1 MGMLWVLVVGRQDAT
16 AQTSSLEPNNTTENS
31 LLMTSTKI
39 EKFRAST
46 RYESTDN
53 TGK

>member
-46 RYESTDN
+46 FN
-53 TGK
+53 KI